1 MKPHFKQ
8 FLVLAGLALIAV
20 FVYYRSQSQ
29 EGFEDAGKYELIMYH
44 AKWCPHCHTALP
56 EFEKLGAIQTI
67 GGKKVELSA
76 IEAEDNPGKVREK
89 VDGYPTIRLYTP
101 AGKVVNYGGPRT
113 AEGLQEFLQTQL
125 K

>member
-1 MKPHFKQ
+1 
-8 FLVLAGLALIAV
+8 
-20 FVYYRSQSQ
+20 VYYRRNREGF

-44 AKWCPHCHTALP
+44 AEWCPHCHSALP

-76 IEAEDNPGKVREK
+76 IEAEKNPGKVREK

-101 AGKVVNYGGPRT
+101 EGKVVNYDGPRT
-113 AEGLQEFLQTQL
+113 AEGLQEFLNTQL